1 MPRTMTHTPEPTTL
15 DALHVGDRATV
26 RSVSGD
32 DDMMIRLMEMG
43 FVPGAPLEFI
53 KQAPLGGP
61 LEVRVRG
68 YHVSLRR
75 AEARRVGV
83 ERAPYPGGV
92 R

>member
-1 MPRTMTHTPEPTTL
+1 MPRTMTHPTEPTTL
-15 DALHVGDRATV
+15 DTLEVGDRATV
-26 RSVSGD
+26 SGVSGD

-75 AEARRVGV
+75 AEARRVGITD
-83 ERAPYPGGV
+83 RRFGGGGQ
-92 R
+92 

>member
-1 MPRTMTHTPEPTTL
+1 MPRTMTHTPEPATL
-15 DALHVGDRATV
+15 DTLQVGDRATV
-26 RSVSGD
+26 RAVSGG

-43 FVPGAPLEFI
+43 FVRGAPLEFI

-68 YHVSLRR
+68 YHVSLRQ
-75 AEARRVGV
+75 AEARRVAI
-83 ERAPYPGGV
+83 EDLRRTGGA